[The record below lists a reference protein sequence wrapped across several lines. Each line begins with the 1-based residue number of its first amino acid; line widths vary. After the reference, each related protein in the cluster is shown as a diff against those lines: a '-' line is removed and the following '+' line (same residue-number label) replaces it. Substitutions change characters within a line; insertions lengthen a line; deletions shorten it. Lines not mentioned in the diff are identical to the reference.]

1 MAASNMALFS
11 MTFLCIMSIVAALE
25 CPDCTNYP
33 APGQK
38 SCDSKPVPTITCGPE
53 FDRCMT
59 VEGKIQ
65 GLEVVYK
72 NCSNSFL
79 CDPDSHYYICKLL
92 NKTGSISSCSVTCT
106 QPSNIQEIPELEKWN
121 KIDWVKSTSH
131 ARETWK
137 SVSIFKKKGVAALEC
152 PDCISYPVPGQ
163 KSCDSK
169 PVPTITCG
177 PEFDRCM
184 TVEGKIKGQEMTFV
198 YKNCSNSVLCDPDD
212 PYYMCKLLNETGFMS
227 SCSVTCNQPSH
238 IQDIP
243 ELVKWNLGVQGMEP
257 EPSDH
262 ENKKFKRRA
271 KNPFHPS
278 REE

>member
-11 MTFLCIMSIVAALE
+11 MAFLCIMSIVAALE
-25 CPDCTNYP
+25 CPDCTN
-33 APGQK
+33 
-38 SCDSKPVPTITCGPE
+38 
-53 FDRCMT
+53 
-59 VEGKIQ
+59 
-65 GLEVVYK
+65 L
-72 NCSNSFL
+72 
-79 CDPDSHYYICKLL
+79 
-92 NKTGSISSCSVTCT
+92 
-106 QPSNIQEIPELEKWN
+106 
-121 KIDWVKSTSH
+121 
-131 ARETWK
+131 
-137 SVSIFKKKGVAALEC
+137 
-152 PDCISYPVPGQ
+152 PVPGQ

-184 TVEGKIKGQEMTFV
+184 TVEGKIKALEIV
-198 YKNCSNSVLCDPDD
+198 YKNCSNSFLCDPDS

-227 SCSVTCNQPSH
+227 SCSVTCTQPSN
-238 IQDIP
+238 IQEIP
-243 ELVKWNLGVQGMEP
+243 ELEKWNVGVRGMKP